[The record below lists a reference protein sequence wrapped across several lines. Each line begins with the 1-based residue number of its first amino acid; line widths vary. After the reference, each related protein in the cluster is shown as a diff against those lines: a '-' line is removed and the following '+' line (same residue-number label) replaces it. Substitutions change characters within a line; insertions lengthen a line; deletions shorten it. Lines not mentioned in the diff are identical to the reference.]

1 MATPLEEYTSGLRE
15 AFGAG
20 GVPGVI
26 NAMDFISDR
35 SRNRFGVPQFRNP
48 EYATQT
54 LAALRRAEW
63 QDYQNRFQPVE
74 DILFGF
80 VQPERAQQV
89 GASAQAQFNQGF
101 ARSQDAQQRQLQGL
115 GLQMTPEMQR
125 INQQRQALGQVQAY
139 NQAARGTQD
148 LGNVVLGLGT
158 RGRIGG
164 G

>member
-1 MATPLEEYTSGLRE
+1 MASALQQVTNNLQQAWGSGG
-15 AFGAG
+15 FG
-20 GVPGVI
+20 GV
-26 NAMDFISDR
+26 
-35 SRNRFGVPQFRNP
+35 RNVMGLLSGMSENSFGVPQFRNP

>member
-1 MATPLEEYTSGLRE
+1 MSSQIVRSAVDL
-15 AFGAG
+15 GA
-20 GVPGVI
+20 
-26 NAMDFISDR
+26 R
-35 SRNRFGVPQFRNP
+35 LRNP
-48 EYATQT
+48 DYGQLNMFGIGENDPEFATRT

-63 QDYQNRFQPVE
+63 DDYQTRFRPVE

-80 VQPERAQQV
+80 VQPVRAQQV

-101 ARSQDAQQRQLQGL
+101 DRSQDAQQRQLQGL